1 MSKILEVKNLEYMYG
16 AIRAL
21 NGISLY
27 VDEGEVVALIGANG
41 AGKTTT
47 MRSISGLNPGVKK
60 GTILFRGQDI
70 SGITPSHV
78 ARLGIAQCLEG
89 RHIFPQLSVLEN
101 LNMGAYLRKK
111 DTEAKRRDMDYVFEL
126 FPILKERQTQMGST
140 LSGGEQQMLAIG
152 RSMMQSPKMLLLDE
166 PSLGLAPKIIDLIF
180 EAIAKINTEQKIAIL
195 LIEQNVNVALQVA
208 NRGYVMETGNII
220 FEDSAKNLLN
230 NDIVKN
236 SYLGIES

>member
-1 MSKILEVKNLEYMYG
+1 MSKILEVINLEYRYG

-21 NGISLY
+21 DGISLY
-27 VDEGEVVALIGANG
+27 VNEGEIVALIGANG

-47 MRSISGLNPGVKK
+47 LRCVSGLNSGVKK
-60 GTILFRGQDI
+60 GSVFFQGEDV
-70 SGITPSHV
+70 SGTAPSKM
-78 ARLGIAQCLEG
+78 ARVGIAQCLEG

-111 DTEAKRRDMDYVFEL
+111 DTEGKEQDMEYVFEL
-126 FPILKERQTQMGST
+126 FPRLKERIAQMGGT

-152 RSMMQSPKMLLLDE
+152 RALMQKPRMLLLDE

-180 EAIAKINTEQKIAIL
+180 EAIAKINADQKIAIL
-195 LIEQNVNVALQVA
+195 LVEQNVNVALQIA
-208 NRGYVMETGNII
+208 NRGYVMETGNIV
-220 FEDSAKNLLN
+220 FEDDAKSLMT

-236 SYLGIES
+236 SYMGIE

>member
-1 MSKILEVKNLEYMYG
+1 MSKILEIKDLEYKYG

-21 NGISLY
+21 DGISLH
-27 VDEGEVVALIGANG
+27 VNEGEIVALIGANG

-47 MRSISGLNPGVKK
+47 LRSISGLNPNVRK
-60 GTILFRGQDI
+60 GTIFYQEKDI
-70 SGITPSHV
+70 SGTSPSKI
-78 ARLGIAQCLEG
+78 AKMGIAQCLEG
-89 RHIFPQLSVLEN
+89 RHIFPQLSVMEN

-111 DTEAKRRDMDYVFEL
+111 DNQGKQKDLEYVFEL
-126 FPILKERQTQMGST
+126 FPRLKERINQMGST

-152 RSMMQSPKMLLLDE
+152 RALMQSPKMLLLDE
-166 PSLGLAPKIIDLIF
+166 PSLGLAPIVIDAIF
-180 EAIAKINTEQKIAIL
+180 EAIAKINADEKISIL

-208 NRGYVMETGNII
+208 KRGYVMETGHII
-220 FEDSAKNLLN
+220 FEDTAERLLN